1 MRDGLCRLH
10 GVMRRLGAVLILVL
24 LFLAGSVEAADMK
37 ILVVIKGHN
46 LPAVLEDNPAS
57 RLLYEL
63 LPVTV
68 KMQNVY
74 NRELSCTLPGK
85 LPVSKL
91 SANNYS
97 VGDIIY
103 LPHRNSLAI
112 LYKQNGERFR
122 RQHLG
127 HILSGAEYLKNA
139 GTIDV
144 TFAPSPEP

>member
-46 LPAVLEDNPAS
+46 LPAVLEDTPAS

-85 LPVSKL
+85 FPVSKL

-144 TFAPSPEP
+144 TFAPSE